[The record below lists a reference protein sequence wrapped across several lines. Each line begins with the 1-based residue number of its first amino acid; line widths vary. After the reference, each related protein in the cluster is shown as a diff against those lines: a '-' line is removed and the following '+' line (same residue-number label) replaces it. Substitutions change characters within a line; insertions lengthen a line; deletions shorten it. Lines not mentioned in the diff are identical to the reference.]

1 MRLGQLARK
10 LDISPGDIEDFLEKY
25 DLLTDGGTN
34 ARLSDDLVRKVVA
47 TLAPHRL
54 SDFSGDLEKDEP
66 LPPPAPSIDRPV
78 EIESSPAE
86 PVTPEL
92 PDTIKA
98 PKIDLPGL
106 KILGKI
112 ELPEPPK
119 KPEKEIQPAEQLSVE
134 GHRKSYRD
142 RPREQRPWRNPM
154 EEKRKREAKEL
165 ERQKQE
171 ELRLKKEQRTM
182 AYFNKQ
188 SKPKSSEKPR
198 KKQKSEATSI
208 SAPPKPPKTVF
219 GKIWRWL
226 TQADA

>member
-10 LDISPGDIEDFLEKY
+10 LDISPGEIEDFLKKS
-25 DLLTDGGTN
+25 DLLQDGSTN
-34 ARLSDDLVRKVVA
+34 ARLSDDLVRKIVA
-47 TLAPHRL
+47 NLAPQRL
-54 SDFSGDLEKDEP
+54 ADFSGNLEQDEP
-66 LPPPAPSIDRPV
+66 LPSSATSGDPPA
-78 EIESSPAE
+78 EIQSNTMESAATE
-86 PVTPEL
+86 R

-119 KPEKEIQPAEQLSVE
+119 KPEKEIQPTEQSMLGVQK
-134 GHRKSYRD
+134 KSFSD

-171 ELRLKKEQRTM
+171 ELRNKKEQRTM
-182 AYFNKQ
+182 AYFKKQ

-198 KKQKSEATSI
+198 KKQKPD
-208 SAPPKPPKTVF
+208 APTILAPSKPPKSFF